1 MSERK
6 YQTRPPL
13 RELDLAYNPNQ
24 PRDSHGRWVKAGAT
38 EVISKAA
45 TEAAHAALV
54 VPKPKTGPSAKRR
67 QMWKAAALQVRQ
79 AEDKAITKAV
89 AKVEAKKVAPAVPLK
104 KTKGR
109 LVKKE
114 VVAPEPK
121 DLRHLRKLSA
131 EAQAEVFKEAGLDS
145 KFPGVS
151 TEDLLKKWH
160 EPGHTQEER
169 LAYLE
174 EIERRE
180 KQLQVVRQAMHQ
192 SLKDFAREGKR
203 DAWRKFDQNLRNL
216 PGGKAIINMR
226 ERLLKD
232 KWLDKQEVLSEWFHH
247 HGKHYAGHVL
257 TVVTIASVLHPLGLA
272 AIGGLGAAGVL
283 NVPGADE
290 AFTALMENI
299 WVHSGLATA
308 LAPVADKLTGPA
320 FDWLSKERKV
330 ERAKRYAAKHQ
341 IRPLHV

>member
-6 YQTRPPL
+6 VSTRPPL
-13 RELDLAYNPNQ
+13 YLDLAFNPHQ
-24 PRDSHGRWVKAGAT
+24 PRDARGRWTKVPGEGLAKAAEKTVASGFKPEGHHQAALRALAPTPPKPHGHPALSEGEKAAVKA
-38 EVISKAA
+38 VS
-45 TEAAHAALV
+45 
-54 VPKPKTGPSAKRR
+54 
-67 QMWKAAALQVRQ
+67 
-79 AEDKAITKAV
+79 
-89 AKVEAKKVAPAVPLK
+89 LK
-104 KTKGR
+104 KTKGH
-109 LVKKE
+109 LVKKK
-114 VVAPEPK
+114 VVEPTPS
-121 DLRHLRKLSA
+121 DLRHLRKLA
-131 EAQAEVFKEAGLDS
+131 ADAQMAVFHEAGLKL
-145 KFPGVS
+145 KFP
-151 TEDLLKKWH
+151 DLSNEQLLAEWH
-160 EPGHTQEER
+160 KPGHTQAER
-169 LAYLE
+169 LEFLA

-180 KQLQVVRQAMHQ
+180 KQLQVVRETMHQ

-247 HGKHYAGHVL
+247 HGKHYAGHVV
-257 TVVTIASVLHPLGLA
+257 TVVAIASVLHPLGLA

-290 AFTALMENI
+290 AFSSLMENL

-330 ERAKRYAAKHQ
+330 ERAKKYATKHET
-341 IRPLHV
+341 RKLHV

>member
-6 YQTRPPL
+6 FKVRPPL
-13 RELDLAYNPNQ
+13 RDLDLAYNPNQ
-24 PRDSHGRWVKAGAT
+24 PRDSHGRWVKAGSSEA
-38 EVISKAA
+38 ISAA
-45 TEAAHAALV
+45 ASAAAHAALV
-54 VPKPKTGPSAKRR
+54 VPKPKPSAQRA
-67 QMWKAAALQVRQ
+67 MWKTAFQQVRDI
-79 AEDKAITKAV
+79 EDKAIPKAV
-89 AKVEAKKVAPAVPLK
+89 AKAKAKEVAPTVPLK
-104 KTKGR
+104 KTEGHIFKR
-109 LVKKE
+109 KVVK
-114 VVAPEPK
+114 PEPR

-131 EAQAEVFKEAGLDS
+131 EAQAEVFKEAGLKS
-145 KFPGVS
+145 KYP
-151 TEDLLKKWH
+151 DLSSEELLRRWH
-160 EPGHTQEER
+160 EPGHSQAER

-192 SLKDFAREGKR
+192 SLRDFAREGKR

-232 KWLDKQEVLSEWFHH
+232 KWLDRQEVIGEWIHH
-247 HGKHYAGHVL
+247 KGKHYAGHVV
-257 TVVTIASVLHPLGLA
+257 TVVAIASVLHPLGLA
-272 AIGGLGAAGVL
+272 AIGGLGAAGLVG
-283 NVPGADE
+283 VPGADE
-290 AFTALMENI
+290 AFSSLMENL

-320 FDWLSKERKV
+320 FDWLSKERRT

-341 IRPLHV
+341 TRRLHV